1 MNCFLLLNY
10 FTQALMCIA
19 IWRRLYTKHDL
30 KFGRWFSLI

>member
-1 MNCFLLLNY
+1 
-10 FTQALMCIA
+10 LMYIA